1 VDSLIGSSRF
11 KACCAL
17 LLLLIA
23 LLPISARADIY
34 KCTKGGAITYQDMPC
49 EGANVQA
56 THIDNPGSSNFV
68 GCFASTTGN
77 NFGLSVE
84 IRANGAGT
92 YQMLDEHNPLAS
104 GVTLRA
110 ATDAE
115 LQAISNGLHITITEG
130 LSRDTGQPTTTTTY
144 TTRIGYRYVV
154 RTASTPAVATIS
166 PSSLYGIYRGT
177 SSEGQPIV
185 LLYRGGGM
193 PQTVIKGSCPTY

>member
-1 VDSLIGSSRF
+1 VGSTMGLRGR

-17 LLLLIA
+17 FFLLIA
-23 LLPISARADIY
+23 VLPISARADIY
-34 KCTKGGAITYQDMPC
+34 KCNKGGAVTYQDTPC

-56 THIDNPGSSNFV
+56 THLDNPGSSHFV
-68 GCFASTTGN
+68 GCFASSAN

-92 YQMLDEHNPLAS
+92 YQMIDEHNPLAN

-115 LQAISNGLHITITEG
+115 LKAVSDGLHIPIIEG
-130 LSRDTGQPTTTTTY
+130 LSRDTGQPATVNVYSFRT
-144 TTRIGYRYVV
+144 GYHYVV
-154 RTASTPAVATIS
+154 RSTPSVAAIS

-177 SSEGQPIV
+177 SSEGQTIT
-185 LLYRGGGM
+185 LLYRGGGV